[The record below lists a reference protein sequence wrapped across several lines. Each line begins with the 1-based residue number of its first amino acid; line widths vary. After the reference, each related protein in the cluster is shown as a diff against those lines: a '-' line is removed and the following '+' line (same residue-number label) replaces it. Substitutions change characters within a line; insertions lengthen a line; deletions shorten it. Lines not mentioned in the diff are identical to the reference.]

1 MVDSNSAH
9 SIHLD
14 GKLINIEK
22 MSVEELN
29 KYLVQV
35 EEQKEKYTEERIQYL
50 NAIVLGNN

>member
-29 KYLVQV
+29 RYLAQV
-35 EEQKEKYTEERIQYL
+35 EEQKAKYTAERAQYL
-50 NAIVLGNN
+50 SALVLGQN